1 MACSSISMALLP
13 ILILALAAGST
24 TYSPAAAAQRD
35 PPKLLIL
42 NLEGRDG
49 DKASLAMQA
58 HDLSLAGFANRTS
71 HWHAFPGYEHVIPN
85 ATLLPFGNS
94 YRDLV
99 GGLANLPSLPL
110 GRNPALRAI
119 HALSGHDAAAADGDG
134 VEALKRGLAT
144 LTVTKCEALRLTPIQ
159 ETVSRGWES
168 GDAHLTQEHLGY
180 IEHWDTMCFE
190 LIRANRTGEWS
201 GPFTELLRTRANIHS
216 KNDALAVVGVI
227 INRTFQQLLI
237 AHARSA

>member
-1 MACSSISMALLP
+1 MALLP

-42 NLEGRDG
+42 NLEGHDG
-49 DKASLAMQA
+49 DKAS
-58 HDLSLAGFANRTS
+58 
-71 HWHAFPGYEHVIPN
+71 HVIPN

-99 GGLANLPSLPL
+99 GGLQNLPSLSL
-110 GRNPALRAI
+110 GRNPALSAV

-134 VEALKRGLAT
+134 FEALKRGLAT
-144 LTVTKCEALRLTPIQ
+144 MT
-159 ETVSRGWES
+159 S

-216 KNDALAVVGVI
+216 KDDALAVVGVI

>member
-1 MACSSISMALLP
+1 MVCSSISMALRP
-13 ILILALAAGST
+13 ILIPALAAGST
-24 TYSPAAAAQRD
+24 NYSPAVAAQRD

-42 NLEGRDG
+42 KLAGRDG
-49 DKASLAMQA
+49 DKASLAVQA
-58 HDLSLAGFANRTS
+58 HDLSLAG
-71 HWHAFPGYEHVIPN
+71 
-85 ATLLPFGNS
+85 

-99 GGLANLPSLPL
+99 GGLANLPTLPL
-110 GRNPALRAI
+110 GRDPALRAV
-119 HALSGHDAAAADGDG
+119 HALSGHDPAAADGDE

-144 LTVTKCEALRLTPIQ
+144 LTVTKCEALRLTPIK

-168 GDAHLTQEHLGY
+168 GDAHLTPEHLGY

-216 KNDALAVVGVI
+216 EEDALAVVGVI
-227 INRTFQQLLI
+227 INRTFKQLLI

>member
-1 MACSSISMALLP
+1 MVALLA
-13 ILILALAAGST
+13 ILILALAAD
-24 TYSPAAAAQRD
+24 YSPAAAVQRD
-35 PPKLLIL
+35 PPKLFII

-49 DKASLAMQA
+49 DKASLAVQP
-58 HDLSLAGFANRTS
+58 DLFLAGFANRTS

-94 YRDLV
+94 YRDLI

-110 GRNPALRAI
+110 GRDPTQRAV
-119 HALSGHDAAAADGDG
+119 HALSGHDPAAAGSDD
-134 VEALKRGLAT
+134 
-144 LTVTKCEALRLTPIQ
+144 CEALRLTPIK

-168 GDAHLTQEHLGY
+168 GDAHLTPEHLGY

-190 LIRANRTGEWS
+190 LIRANRIGEWS

-216 KNDALAVVGVI
+216 KEDALAVVGVI
-227 INRTFQQLLI
+227 INRPLDQLLM
-237 AHARSA
+237 AHARRA